1 MPDNP
6 DSTSVAYR
14 FELPDGTSYSFTVS
28 VGARP
33 LERTVSDPPE
43 WAKLDVHKCPHCP
56 LDATESPWCPA
67 ALSISDAVKTLG
79 DLWSHQR
86 VALTV
91 TTPERSFVFDDVQ
104 LQDALRSLM
113 GLVLATSGCPHTAFF
128 RPMAR
133 FHTPM
138 SSVEE
143 TVYRAT
149 SMYLL
154 GQWVRRSEGGDT
166 DFSQLL
172 PMAVEESL
180 APLRPMFE
188 AYVRPPGSPGA
199 G

>member
-1 MPDNP
+1 MPDHP
-6 DSTSVAYR
+6 DSTSVAHR
-14 FELPDGTSYSFTVS
+14 FDLPDGTSYPFTMS
-28 VGARP
+28 V
-33 LERTVSDPPE
+33 
-43 WAKLDVHKCPHCP
+43 
-56 LDATESPWCPA
+56 
-67 ALSISDAVKTLG
+67 G
-79 DLWSHQR
+79 DLWSHQH

-113 GLVLATSGCPHTAFF
+113 GLVLATK
-128 RPMAR
+128 
-133 FHTPM
+133 
-138 SSVEE
+138 
-143 TVYRAT
+143 
-149 SMYLL
+149 
-154 GQWVRRSEGGDT
+154 GGDA